1 MKVKVFRPHLDDVER
16 LSYGKG
22 AKKQRGTGSRMVCHR
37 LNQSERILWDM
48 AKKQGAGYLTVRNS
62 GYRRTRKGSPLCNI
76 YRQRCDALEE
86 ISIIV
91 EKRPD
96 VDKVLI
102 DFSTLRVANDSTFVL
117 AILDRVLRAKYPD
130 LHREV
135 TLILKEEEDILNPK
149 NRDDGDDTKLE
160 TEADADKRQRQLQRR
175 ALLETSLA
183 NPIDWDAIRN
193 KPIWGVKERLI
204 TVSCDRDVAKSLAMD
219 VYKESQ
225 NFDMLEIDRLN
236 KEHHD
241 KMILIDAD
249 NDDDDDGNANA
260 DAGADVDVLN
270 DKNDDNDDN
279 VSLVIDWDDI

>member
-48 AKKQGAGYLTVRNS
+48 AKKQGAGFLTVRNS

-249 NDDDDDGNANA
+249 NDDDGNANADA

-279 VSLVIDWDDI
+279 GSLVIDWDDI

>member
-279 VSLVIDWDDI
+279 GSLVIDWDDI

>member
-249 NDDDDDGNANA
+249 NDDDGNANA

-279 VSLVIDWDDI
+279 GSLVIDWDDI